1 MLVLRL
7 KPIGK
12 KKQISFRLVVAEKRS
27 KLDGRFI
34 EDLGFYNPKTD
45 QFNFKAERVKER
57 IKQGA
62 QLSDTVYNLLVTSGI
77 INGAKRPVKIKK
89 SKTESASELKQ
100 EGALKVKAE
109 AASEAKE
116 EVAPE
121 VSAA

>member
-45 QFNFKAERVKER
+45 QFNFKAERVKAR
-57 IKQGA
+57 IKEGA
-62 QLSDTVYNLLVTSGI
+62 QVSDTVYNLLVTSGI
-77 INGAKRPVKIKK
+77 IEGAKRPVKIKK
-89 SKTESASELKQ
+89 SKTEEKT
-100 EGALKVKAE
+100 E
-109 AASEAKE
+109 AAQGEVKTEA
-116 EVAPE
+116 APE
-121 VSAA
+121 APAA

>member
-45 QFNFKAERVKER
+45 QFNFKAERVKEK

-62 QLSDTVYNLLVTSGI
+62 QLSVTVYNLLVTAGI

-89 SKTESASELKQ
+89 SKTEEKIEPASQPKQ
-100 EGALKVKAE
+100 EA
-109 AASEAKE
+109 
-116 EVAPE
+116 APE
-121 VSAA
+121 ASAV